1 MGELKYKASLT
12 REQFLFYET
21 RTDARRMLQG
31 KSEIE
36 IIEEV
41 DRDNLFQYPTERTIK
56 NNASACYRRLSLLGD
71 RSLIEA
77 IANQSFETAKQI
89 VLYAIMKDNLLVWE
103 FMATVIGE
111 KYRVQDF
118 SYGRSVLNNYFLRLQ
133 EQNDVIA
140 SWSDSTISKL
150 KSVIGRLLVETEY
163 IDDFKADHLNPV
175 WLNPLLENVIRSNHD
190 EVILP
195 AFNCFS

>member
-12 REQFLFYET
+12 REHFLFYET
-21 RTDARRMLQG
+21 RTVARLMLQN

-36 IIEEV
+36 IVEEV
-41 DRDNLFQYPTERTIK
+41 VRDNLFQYPTERIIK

-71 RSLIEA
+71 HSLIEA
-77 IANQSFETAKQI
+77 IANQSFETTKQI

-118 SYGRSVLNNYFLRLQ
+118 SYDRSVLNNYFLRLQ

-150 KSVIGRLLVETEY
+150 KSVIGRLLIETEY
-163 IDDFKADHLNPV
+163 INDFKADHLNPV

>member
-21 RTDARRMLQG
+21 RTVARLMLQG

-36 IIEEV
+36 IVEEV
-41 DRDNLFQYPTERTIK
+41 VRDNLFQYPTERTIK
-56 NNASACYRRLSLLGD
+56 NNASTCYRRLSLLGD

-175 WLNPLLENVIRSNHD
+175 WLNPLLENVIRNNHD

>member
-12 REQFLFYET
+12 REHFLFYET
-21 RTDARRMLQG
+21 RTVARLMLQD

-36 IIEEV
+36 IVEEV
-41 DRDNLFQYPTERTIK
+41 VRDNLFQYPTERIIK

-71 RSLIEA
+71 HSLIEA
-77 IANQSFETAKQI
+77 IANQSFETTKQI

-103 FMATVIGE
+103 FMVTVIGE

-150 KSVIGRLLVETEY
+150 KSVIGRLLIETEY
-163 IDDFKADHLNPV
+163 INDFKADYLNPV

>member
-12 REQFLFYET
+12 REHFLFYET
-21 RTDARRMLQG
+21 RTVARRMLQG

-41 DRDNLFQYPTERTIK
+41 VRDNLFQYPTERTIK

-71 RSLIEA
+71 HSLIEA

>member
-21 RTDARRMLQG
+21 RTVARLMLQS

-41 DRDNLFQYPTERTIK
+41 VRDNLFQYPTERTIK

>member
-12 REQFLFYET
+12 REHFLFYET
-21 RTDARRMLQG
+21 RTVARLMLQG

-36 IIEEV
+36 IVEEV
-41 DRDNLFQYPTERTIK
+41 VRDNLFQYPTERTIK

-118 SYGRSVLNNYFLRLQ
+118 SYARSVLNNYFLRLQ

-163 IDDFKADHLNPV
+163 IDDFKVDHLNPV

>member
-12 REQFLFYET
+12 REHFWFYET
-21 RTDARRMLQG
+21 RTVARLMLQN

-36 IIEEV
+36 IVEEV
-41 DRDNLFQYPTERTIK
+41 VRDNLFQYPTERIIK
-56 NNASACYRRLSLLGD
+56 NNASACYRRLSLLVD
-71 RSLIEA
+71 HSLIEA
-77 IANQSFETAKQI
+77 IANQSFETTKQI

-118 SYGRSVLNNYFLRLQ
+118 SYDRSVLNNYFLRLQ

-150 KSVIGRLLVETEY
+150 KSVIGRLLIETEY
-163 IDDFKADHLNPV
+163 INDFKADHLNPV

>member
-12 REQFLFYET
+12 REHFLFYET
-21 RTDARRMLQG
+21 RTVARLMLQD

-36 IIEEV
+36 IVEEV
-41 DRDNLFQYPTERTIK
+41 VRDNLFQYPTERIIK

-71 RSLIEA
+71 HSLIEA
-77 IANQSFETAKQI
+77 IANQSFETTKQI

-111 KYRVQDF
+111 KYRVPDF

-150 KSVIGRLLVETEY
+150 KSVIGRLLIETEY
-163 IDDFKADHLNPV
+163 INDFKADHLNPV

>member
-1 MGELKYKASLT
+1 MKRVE
-12 REQFLFYET
+12 
-21 RTDARRMLQG
+21 
-31 KSEIE
+31 
-36 IIEEV
+36 
-41 DRDNLFQYPTERTIK
+41 YPTERIIK

-71 RSLIEA
+71 HSLIEA
-77 IANQSFETAKQI
+77 IANQSFETTKQI

-150 KSVIGRLLVETEY
+150 KSVIGRLLIETEY
-163 IDDFKADHLNPV
+163 INDFKADHLNPV

>member
-1 MGELKYKASLT
+1 MGELKYKASLN
-12 REQFLFYET
+12 REHFLFYET
-21 RTDARRMLQG
+21 RTVARLMLQD

-36 IIEEV
+36 IVEEV
-41 DRDNLFQYPTERTIK
+41 VRDNLFQYPTERIIK

-71 RSLIEA
+71 HSLIEA
-77 IANQSFETAKQI
+77 IANQSFETTKQI

-140 SWSDSTISKL
+140 SWSDSMISKL
-150 KSVIGRLLVETEY
+150 KSVIGRLLIETEY

>member
-12 REQFLFYET
+12 REHFWFYET
-21 RTDARRMLQG
+21 RTVARLMLQN

-36 IIEEV
+36 IVEEV
-41 DRDNLFQYPTERTIK
+41 VRDNLFQYPTERIIK

-71 RSLIEA
+71 HSLIEA
-77 IANQSFETAKQI
+77 IANQSFETTKQI
-89 VLYAIMKDNLLVWE
+89 VLYAIMKANLLVWE

-118 SYGRSVLNNYFLRLQ
+118 SYDRSVLNNYFLRLQ

-150 KSVIGRLLVETEY
+150 KSVIGRLLIETEY
-163 IDDFKADHLNPV
+163 INDFKADHLNPV

>member
-1 MGELKYKASLT
+1 
-12 REQFLFYET
+12 
-21 RTDARRMLQG
+21 MLQD

-36 IIEEV
+36 IVKEV
-41 DRDNLFQYPTERTIK
+41 VRDNLFQYPTERIIK

-71 RSLIEA
+71 HSLIEA
-77 IANQSFETAKQI
+77 IANQSFETTKQI

-150 KSVIGRLLVETEY
+150 KSVIGRLLIETEY
-163 IDDFKADHLNPV
+163 INDFKADHLNPV

>member
-21 RTDARRMLQG
+21 RTVARLMLQG

-41 DRDNLFQYPTERTIK
+41 VRDNLFQYPTERIIK
-56 NNASACYRRLSLLGD
+56 NNASACYRRLSLLRD
-71 RSLIEA
+71 RSLIET

-89 VLYAIMKDNLLVWE
+89 VLYAIMKDNRLVWE

>member
-21 RTDARRMLQG
+21 RTVARLMLQG

-36 IIEEV
+36 IVEEV
-41 DRDNLFQYPTERTIK
+41 VRDNLFQYPTERTIK
-56 NNASACYRRLSLLGD
+56 DNASACYRRLSFLGD
-71 RSLIEA
+71 HSLIEA

>member
-12 REQFLFYET
+12 REHFLFYET
-21 RTDARRMLQG
+21 RTVARLMLQD

-36 IIEEV
+36 IVEEV
-41 DRDNLFQYPTERTIK
+41 VRDNLFQYPTERIIK

-71 RSLIEA
+71 HSLIEA
-77 IANQSFETAKQI
+77 IANQSFETTKQI

-150 KSVIGRLLVETEY
+150 KSVIGRLLIETEY
-163 IDDFKADHLNPV
+163 INDFKADHLNPV

>member
-12 REQFLFYET
+12 REHFLFYET
-21 RTDARRMLQG
+21 RTVARLMLQG
-31 KSEIE
+31 KSEVE

-41 DRDNLFQYPTERTIK
+41 VRDNLFQYPTERTIK
-56 NNASACYRRLSLLGD
+56 NNASACYRRLALLGD

>member
-21 RTDARRMLQG
+21 RTVARLMLQG

-41 DRDNLFQYPTERTIK
+41 VRDNLFQYPTERTIK

-89 VLYAIMKDNLLVWE
+89 VLYAIMKDNQLVWE